1 MRIPVVLHSIQHL
14 FISIS
19 SPSFLSLLVIK
30 DGK

>member
-14 FISIS
+14 SISIS
-19 SPSFLSLLVIK
+19 ISSFLSLLVIK